1 MRWNIYILLSLLIIF
16 SCKNDEEIDELCCP
30 PDDQEIANVPN
41 VLLIIT
47 DDMGL
52 DATPGYN
59 IGTLKPNMPNLQNL
73 TNSGI
78 KFNNVWSSPT
88 CSPTRATILTG
99 KYGYRT
105 GVLEAGHN
113 LSTQE
118 ISLQTYINN
127 NTGNQYANAVIGKWH
142 LGPASQPS
150 HPNDMGIDFFSGMTQ
165 SGVDSYYNWSHTEN
179 GQVSSSNEYATTKLT
194 DEAIEWINNQSQPW
208 FLWLAYNAP
217 HSPYHLPPNDLHYQG
232 GLADD
237 QASIN
242 ANRLPYYLAAIEA
255 VDTEMG
261 RLFSSINTES
271 LNNTIIIFIGDNG
284 TPGPVVQQY
293 HSQRAKGSLYKG
305 GINVPMI
312 ISGKGV
318 ERINDQENA
327 LISTVDLF
335 ATIGQL
341 CGIDTQQIHDSNS
354 FVDLLNISGNSRT
367 HLYSEKG
374 NNYYT
379 VRNQTHKYMSFEDGS
394 EALFN
399 LEQNPFEMPNLLS
412 QNQLPL
418 SDNDQENLSDLIN
431 IVNQIRD

>member
-142 LGPASQPS
+142 LGPASQTS

-354 FVDLLNISGNSRT
+354 FVDLLNISSNSRT

>member
-127 NTGNQYANAVIGKWH
+127 NTGNQYTNAVIGKWH

-237 QASIN
+237 EASIN

>member
-142 LGPASQPS
+142 LGPPSQPS

-179 GQVSSSNEYATTKLT
+179 GQVTSSNEYATTKLT

-341 CGIDTQQIHDSNS
+341 CGIDKQQIHDSNS

>member
-16 SCKNDEEIDELCCP
+16 SCKKDEEIDELCCP

-127 NTGNQYANAVIGKWH
+127 NTGNQYSNAVIGKWH

-179 GQVSSSNEYATTKLT
+179 GQVTSSNEYATTKLT

-354 FVDLLNISGNSRT
+354 FIDLLNISGNSRT